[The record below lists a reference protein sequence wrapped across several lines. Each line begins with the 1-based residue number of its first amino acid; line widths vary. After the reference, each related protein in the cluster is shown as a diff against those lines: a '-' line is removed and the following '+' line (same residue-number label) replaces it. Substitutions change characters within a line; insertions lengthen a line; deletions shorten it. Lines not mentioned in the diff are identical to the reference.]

1 MDALT
6 LRPETQQ
13 RALWYVVWGIV
24 FAPGTL
30 VLLLLLLANAVV
42 FGLLLVLWL
51 VVMVLILRWI
61 PAYYRS
67 ISYSIENDAVRG
79 QAGVFWRRHVTVPFV
94 KITNIDV
101 TQGPLQRA
109 FNLGT
114 IQIQTAGAGGSQGGH
129 AELRLVGIRQLESI
143 RETIREKIRTYDSR
157 RVEQQ
162 QAAPPGPTP
171 DQPVLQQILQE
182 LQAIRELLKNR
193 QGNGT

>member
-6 LRPETQQ
+6 LRPEPEQ
-13 RALWYVVWGIV
+13 RTLWYVTWGIV

-30 VLLLLLLANAVV
+30 ALLLLLLANPVV
-42 FGLLLVLWL
+42 FGVLLVVWL
-51 VVMVLILRWI
+51 VVMVLILLWI
-61 PAYYRS
+61 PAFYQS
-67 ISYSIENDAVRG
+67 IGYSIESDAVRG

-114 IQIQTAGAGGSQGGH
+114 IQIQTAGAGGSQGAH
-129 AELRLVGIRQLESI
+129 AELRLVGIRQLEST
-143 RETIREKIRTYDSR
+143 RETIREKIRTYDTR
-157 RVEQQ
+157 RLEG
-162 QAAPPGPTP
+162 QAAEPPGPTP

-182 LQAIRELLKNR
+182 LQAIRELLQKR
-193 QGNGT
+193 

>member
-6 LRPETQQ
+6 FRPEPQQ
-13 RALWYVVWGIV
+13 KTLWYVVWGIV

-30 VLLLLLLANAVV
+30 VLLLLLLANPVL
-42 FGLLLVLWL
+42 FGVLLVLWL
-51 VVMVLILRWI
+51 VVMVLILLWI
-61 PAYYRS
+61 PAFYGS
-67 ISYSIENDAVRG
+67 ISYSIESDAVRG

-114 IQIQTAGAGGSQGGH
+114 VNIQTAGAGGSQGGH
-129 AELRLVGIRQLESI
+129 AELRLVGIRQLEST

-157 RVEQQ
+157 RLEQQ
-162 QAAPPGPTP
+162 QAEPTAGTTE
-171 DQPVLQQILQE
+171 QPVLRQILQE
-182 LQAIRELLKNR
+182 LQAIRELLQKR
-193 QGNGT
+193 